1 MRELFLQELNAI
13 TNYAN
18 SSNTDLTDETVKEML
33 TNLLNMKINQLYGD
47 RIHPFETDEACE
59 TKQDKKIGPRKQTA
73 EDIALVSVSL
83 SKGELD
89 HLINDTIDYIYK
101 IKDYVFDGKTN
112 KNGVD
117 VDTDDITPV
126 QYHKLIELGYFTRK
140 ELLDKLCK
148 IRDENFPEYTCAG

>member
-33 TNLLNMKINQLYGD
+33 TNLLNMENHQLYGNRNCPLGVED
-47 RIHPFETDEACE
+47 ACE
-59 TKQDKKIGPRKQTA
+59 TKQVKKIGPRKPLE
-73 EDIALVSVSL
+73 EDVVIVSL

-89 HLINDTIDYIYK
+89 HLINDTIATIGE

-112 KNGVD
+112 KNG
-117 VDTDDITPV
+117 TDIDMSDINQE
-126 QYHKLIELGYFTRK
+126 QYNKLTELGYFTR
-140 ELLDKLCK
+140 EALLDRLRK